1 MFKSLGFKIIIRVI
15 LLFFSLWLLVHLY
28 QNTTLWF
35 SIIGL
40 GALIVLQVILLIQ
53 LTNKITRD
61 VERFADTL
69 KNKDYSMVF
78 STTQSSGSTKRLYQ
92 SFNAIILHSK
102 NLELERERIFLLF
115 QAILE
120 KVKFGVITIYAEA
133 LENEN
138 EREEI
143 VFMNEAM
150 LSILH
155 IPKYQYWRRFDD
167 HIPELVNEIK
177 QIKGGGK
184 KFLEMLIEGTRSQLS
199 LEVMPLQL
207 INKTHLIIT
216 IQNIK
221 DEVEQKEIE
230 AWNKLINVLSHE
242 ILNSI
247 TPIASLSDT
256 LNTMLEG
263 KTEIT
268 DKEDIEDIQT
278 AVRTIKKRSDGIAD
292 FVKDYRLVAEL
303 PSPILKTINVEE
315 LISEALDLMKP
326 LIQKQGTLLN
336 LEDINERDTLE
347 LDKKLI
353 DQVLINLITNAI
365 HAVKDNPN
373 GLIKISTQKTPDAYS
388 IIVTDNGRGIAKEN
402 LDKIFIPFFTTREG
416 GSGIGLTICKNIMQI
431 HNGKLEASS
440 VLGQGSTFQMVF
452 NYTPTK
458 SN

>member
-1 MFKSLGFKIIIRVI
+1 MFKSLGFKIILQVC
-15 LLFFSLWLLVHLY
+15 LLFLSLWLLVYLY

-35 SIIGL
+35 SITGVGMLI
-40 GALIVLQVILLIQ
+40 ALQLILLIH
-53 LTNKITRD
+53 LTNKVTRD

-78 STTQSSGSTKRLYQ
+78 STTQSSGSVKRLYQ
-92 SFNAIILHSK
+92 SFNDIIQHSK
-102 NLELERERIFLLF
+102 NMELEKERIFLLF
-115 QAILE
+115 QNILE

-133 LENEN
+133 LEKDNSK
-138 EREEI
+138 EEI
-143 VFMNEAM
+143 LFMNEAI
-150 LSILH
+150 LSILK
-155 IPKYQYWRRFDD
+155 IPKYQYWKRFEN
-167 HIPELVNEIK
+167 HIPELVKEIR

-199 LEVMPLQL
+199 VEVMPLQL

-221 DEVEQKEIE
+221 DEVEQKEVE

-256 LNTMLEG
+256 LSAILAN
-263 KTEIT
+263 KTQIT
-268 DKEDIEDIQT
+268 DTEDIEDIRT
-278 AVRTIKKRSDGIAD
+278 AVTTIKKRSDGIAD

-303 PSPILKTINVEE
+303 PSPILKTCNVEE
-315 LISEALDLMKP
+315 LISEALELMKP
-326 LIQKQGTLLN
+326 LIRKQNIKLD

-353 DQVLINLITNAI
+353 DQVIINLITNAI
-365 HAVKDNPN
+365 HAVKDKADP
-373 GLIKISTQKTPDAYS
+373 LIKISTEKTPNQYCITVS
-388 IIVTDNGRGIAKEN
+388 DNGKGIPKEN

-440 VLGQGSTFQMVF
+440 VIGQGSNFRMVF
-452 NYTPTK
+452 GL
-458 SN
+458 S

>member
-1 MFKSLGFKIIIRVI
+1 MFKSLGFKIILQVVV
-15 LLFFSLWLLVHLY
+15 LFLSLWLLVYLY

-35 SIIGL
+35 SIIGMSL
-40 GALIVLQVILLIQ
+40 LVILQVALLIR

-78 STTQSSGSTKRLYQ
+78 STTQSGGSIKRLYQ

-102 NLELERERIFLLF
+102 NMELEKERIFLLF
-115 QAILE
+115 QNILE

-133 LENEN
+133 LDEGNEK
-138 EREEI
+138 EEI
-143 VFMNEAM
+143 LFMNEAI
-150 LSILH
+150 LSILK
-155 IPKYQYWRRFDD
+155 IPKYQYWRRFEN
-167 HIPELVNEIK
+167 HIPDLVNEIR

-199 LEVMPLQL
+199 VEVMPLQL
-207 INKTHLIIT
+207 INKTYLIIT

-221 DEVEQKEIE
+221 DEVEQKEVE

-256 LNTMLEG
+256 LNAILAG
-263 KTEIT
+263 KNEIT
-268 DKEDIEDIQT
+268 DAEDIDDIRT
-278 AVRTIKKRSDGIAD
+278 AVATIKKRSDGIAD

-303 PSPILKTINVEE
+303 PSPVLKPCNVEE
-315 LISEALDLMKP
+315 LISEALELMKP
-326 LIQKQGTLLN
+326 LIRKQNIKLD

-353 DQVLINLITNAI
+353 DQVVINLITNAI
-365 HAVKDNPN
+365 HAVKDKTDPV
-373 GLIKISTQKTPDAYS
+373 IKISTEKTHNQYCITVS
-388 IIVTDNGRGIAKEN
+388 DNGKGIPKEN

-440 VLGQGSTFQMVF
+440 VTGQGSSFRMVF
-452 NYTPTK
+452 GLN
-458 SN
+458 